1 MVTKPSRAIAAV
13 LLAGGGFVVGV
24 TVLAIVLTK
33 ILVDAGLPGVR
44 PTDKAVIDD
53 LIPLLPLI
61 GAFAVI
67 NVIAAVGLVLERGW
81 AASLAIATALVAVGV
96 GATGLMVIALGADP
110 FASPSTAHSSA
121 DGFGIVG
128 LFTALY
134 VAVIVTVSTPDWSQ
148 RVSPGAAA

>member
-13 LLAGGGFVVGV
+13 LLAGGGFVTGV

-44 PTDKAVIDD
+44 SADKAVLDD

-61 GAFAVI
+61 GAFAVVNI
-67 NVIAAVGLVLERGW
+67 LAAVGLLLERGW
-81 AASLAIATALVAVGV
+81 AASLAIATALVAIAI
-96 GATGLMVIALGADP
+96 GATGLILLVLGADP
-110 FASPSTAHSSA
+110 FASPSTGRSSA

-128 LFTALY
+128 LFTVLY
-134 VAVIVTVSTPDWSQ
+134 LAVIATVSTPDWPQ
-148 RVSPGAAA
+148 RVPSGAVA

>member
-13 LLAGGGFVVGV
+13 LLAGGGFVIGV
-24 TVLAIVLTK
+24 TVLAIVLAK

-44 PTDKAVIDD
+44 PEDKAVLDD

-61 GAFAVI
+61 GAFAVVNI
-67 NVIAAVGLVLERGW
+67 VAAVGLLLERGW
-81 AASLAIATALVAVGV
+81 AAGLAVAAALVAVAI
-96 GATGLMVIALGADP
+96 GATGLILLALGADP
-110 FASPSTAHSSA
+110 FASPSTGRSSA

-128 LFTALY
+128 LFTILY

-148 RVSPGAAA
+148 RAPRGSAA

>member
-44 PTDKAVIDD
+44 ATDKAVLDD

-67 NVIAAVGLVLERGW
+67 NIVAAVGLLLERGW
-81 AASLAIATALVAVGV
+81 AAGLAVATGLVAVAV
-96 GATGLMVIALGADP
+96 GATGLILLALGTDP
-110 FASPSTAHSSA
+110 LASTATGGSSA

-128 LFTALY
+128 LFTVLY
-134 VAVIVTVSTPDWSQ
+134 LAVIATVSTPGWSQ